1 MAGLSHDFA
10 FRRHDLPAVPKGDGP
25 GRALPDSVLAVLVA
39 ALDRLEAAAG
49 PNMRIA
55 VRLLIDTGHRPA
67 EVCQLPWVCL
77 DQDRDG
83 KYALI
88 YTDFKNN
95 RVGRRLAISDTTAA
109 RIIEQKQPVRRRFPD
124 TPPADLALI
133 PRATRS
139 RDGSRPSSDDILAS
153 AHRRWVDDLEPL
165 VGPDRTEF
173 DKSAVFL
180 YAYRHCYAQ
189 RHADAGTPVD
199 VLRELMGHRS
209 IPTLRA
215 TTRSPPHEYAR
226 PSIPL
231 RPCSSTAAA
240 TPPTSHRPRLEIGSS
255 GTSPRLQPTAPSTAA
270 P

>member
-95 RVGRRLAISDTTAA
+95 RDGR
-109 RIIEQKQPVRRRFPD
+109 
-124 TPPADLALI
+124 
-133 PRATRS
+133 
-139 RDGSRPSSDDILAS
+139 
-153 AHRRWVDDLEPL
+153 
-165 VGPDRTEF
+165 
-173 DKSAVFL
+173 
-180 YAYRHCYAQ
+180 
-189 RHADAGTPVD
+189 
-199 VLRELMGHRS
+199 
-209 IPTLRA
+209 
-215 TTRSPPHEYAR
+215 
-226 PSIPL
+226 
-231 RPCSSTAAA
+231 
-240 TPPTSHRPRLEIGSS
+240 
-255 GTSPRLQPTAPSTAA
+255 
-270 P
+270 